1 MILEDFIESVNVYD
15 LEGKV
20 YFSLCVYQHAL
31 MDRALGASI
40 FLITVLFNL
49 GSYCHA
55 NRDKIKGQKY
65 LISPRDYK

>member
-1 MILEDFIESVNVYD
+1 MILKDFIESINVYD

-20 YFSLCVYQHAL
+20 YFSLCVYQQAR

-55 NRDKIKGQKY
+55 NRERVKGQKY
-65 LISPRDYK
+65 LISLGDHK